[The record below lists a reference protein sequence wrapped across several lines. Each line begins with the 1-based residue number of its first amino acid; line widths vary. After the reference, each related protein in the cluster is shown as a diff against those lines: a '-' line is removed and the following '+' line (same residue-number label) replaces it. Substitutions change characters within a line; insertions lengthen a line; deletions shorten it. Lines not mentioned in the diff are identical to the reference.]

1 MRLFLSSALLLAFL
15 APARALANDAEVF
28 HGWSKDGS
36 WLAFERRDRDER
48 VELYF
53 CQSDPNVPPTWPAV
67 LKDLDKETDN
77 SLSCVRFLD
86 PNKAP
91 YQWKSQLVLPAP
103 ATQHMGLVLQAELV
117 PDGETPGF
125 VVAAGDKKQS
135 CYASATREDSKL
147 QKSWFHP
154 TGKYVA
160 VMIDGNF
167 RHCVLTLKP
176 GKAAPVKTPPNKKK

>member
-1 MRLFLSSALLLAFL
+1 MRLLVAAVLCLATV
-15 APARALANDAEVF
+15 AAAADSEVF

-36 WLAFERRDRDER
+36 WLVYELRDRDER

-53 CQSDPNVPPTWPAV
+53 CQTDQAVSPTWPAV
-67 LKDLDKETDN
+67 LNGMDREDGM
-77 SLSCVRFLD
+77 LSCVRFLD

-91 YQWKSQLVLPAP
+91 YQWKNQLVLPAP
-103 ATQHMGLVLQAELV
+103 ATSQAGISIQSELV

-125 VVAAGDKKQS
+125 VLVAGDKKQS

-154 TGKYVA
+154 SSRFVA

-167 RHCVLTLKP
+167 RHCVVTL
-176 GKAAPVKTPPNKKK
+176 KAAPGKGGGKKK